1 MKNKK
6 RRKFFYEKIASIV
19 TLLIIAFVTIFS
31 VNVYAASL
39 TGINVTTTKTTI
51 KPGENVTVD
60 IEFGEELGAYT
71 FEIAYDNTVF
81 EYISAEG
88 GTANDTGSKV
98 IVTFYDTTGGT
109 NPRSNMSVTFK
120 AKNLTAQTTTNF
132 SITAS
137 GLSNPDASVTY
148 DDITL
153 AIVKDVVVKPEQT
166 GTTTPDTDN
175 NTGNQGGTDEDATQK
190 PDDNQNQEST
200 DKDEETEQDKPTTMP
215 QTGNMIYVYTIP
227 AILILAVSYILVRK
241 KK

>member
-1 MKNKK
+1 MK
-6 RRKFFYEKIASIV
+6 KFVSIITFLV
-19 TLLIIAFVTIFS
+19 IAFVTIFS

-39 TGINVTTTKTTI
+39 TGINVTTTKTSM

-71 FEIAYDNTVF
+71 FEVAYDNTVF
-81 EYISAEG
+81 EYVSAEG

-109 NPRSNMSVTFK
+109 SPRSNMSVTFK
-120 AKNLTAQTTTNF
+120 AKNVTTSATTNF

-148 DDITL
+148 DDITS
-153 AIVKDVVVKPEQT
+153 AIVREVVVQPEQT
-166 GTTTPDTDN
+166 GTTPDTDN
-175 NTGNQGGTDEDATQK
+175 NNGNQGGTDQDATQK
-190 PDDNQNQEST
+190 PDADQNQGST
-200 DKDEETEQDKPTTMP
+200 GNNNNNTTEKDEPTTMP

>member
-1 MKNKK
+1 MK
-6 RRKFFYEKIASIV
+6 KFISII
-19 TLLIIAFVTIFS
+19 TFLIIAFVSIFS
-31 VNVYAASL
+31 VNVFAASL
-39 TGINVTTTKTTI
+39 AGINVTTTKTTI

-60 IEFGEELGAYT
+60 IDFGEELGAYT

-81 EYISAEG
+81 EYVSAEG

-109 NPRSNMSVTFK
+109 SPRSNMSVTLK
-120 AKNLTAQTTTNF
+120 AKNVTTSTTTNF

-148 DDITL
+148 DDITS
-153 AIVKDVVVKPEQT
+153 AIVRDVVVEPEQT

-175 NTGNQGGTDEDATQK
+175 DNGNQGGTDQDTTQK
-190 PDDNQNQEST
+190 PDEDKNQGST
-200 DKDEETEQDKPTTMP
+200 GNNNNNNTTEKDEPTTMP

-227 AILILAVSYILVRK
+227 TILVLTGAYILLRK
-241 KK
+241 KN